1 MFFTIA
7 VITSLAQHQRNEAL
21 AHGQVPLRT
30 RSEVA
35 KQYPYPFEG
44 GIRAPKGEP
53 SPLPL
58 TSLHHLILVGCD
70 EPGQTAGQ
78 QHANQLGECNPKS
91 HSSDDSHVGL
101 HETGHQ
107 IITTLLV
114 HFSGGNSQVVQIL
127 GVAIGVIHAAA
138 RGDAVLQ
145 EVGAGA
151 PVGIVLHA
159 TAAQLLTGKGKELRV
174 AHQRHCGLRT

>member
-107 IITTLLV
+107 IITTLKTETQ
-114 HFSGGNSQVVQIL
+114 S
-127 GVAIGVIHAAA
+127 
-138 RGDAVLQ
+138 
-145 EVGAGA
+145 
-151 PVGIVLHA
+151 
-159 TAAQLLTGKGKELRV
+159 
-174 AHQRHCGLRT
+174 QRHVLSRPNGPGLSYHTHTYTPIFISQIQ

>member
-1 MFFTIA
+1 M
-7 VITSLAQHQRNEAL
+7 VSR
-21 AHGQVPLRT
+21 
-30 RSEVA
+30 
-35 KQYPYPFEG
+35 
-44 GIRAPKGEP
+44 
-53 SPLPL
+53 
-58 TSLHHLILVGCD
+58 
-70 EPGQTAGQ
+70 
-78 QHANQLGECNPKS
+78 
-91 HSSDDSHVGL
+91 
-101 HETGHQ
+101 
-107 IITTLLV
+107 LLV

>member
-1 MFFTIA
+1 MYCALTFFGSLSKIA
-7 VITSLAQHQRNEAL
+7 AV
-21 AHGQVPLRT
+21 
-30 RSEVA
+30 
-35 KQYPYPFEG
+35 PFENRSL
-44 GIRAPKGEP
+44 IP
-53 SPLPL
+53 SFLKD
-58 TSLHHLILVGCD
+58 SLHHLILVGRD

-159 TAAQLLTGKGKELRV
+159 TAAQAELHVVHCPAPLVV
-174 AHQRHCGLRT
+174 AIVILHGVCVSPQEGVLDLMTKHEP

>member
-1 MFFTIA
+1 MSSF
-7 VITSLAQHQRNEAL
+7 HRDKKAL
-21 AHGQVPLRT
+21 CRC
-30 RSEVA
+30 
-35 KQYPYPFEG
+35 
-44 GIRAPKGEP
+44 
-53 SPLPL
+53 SPL
-58 TSLHHLILVGCD
+58 
-70 EPGQTAGQ
+70 
-78 QHANQLGECNPKS
+78 
-91 HSSDDSHVGL
+91 SSKWSGGS
-101 HETGHQ
+101 EY
-107 IITTLLV
+107 LLV

-159 TAAQLLTGKGKELRV
+159 TAAQLLTEKGKELRV